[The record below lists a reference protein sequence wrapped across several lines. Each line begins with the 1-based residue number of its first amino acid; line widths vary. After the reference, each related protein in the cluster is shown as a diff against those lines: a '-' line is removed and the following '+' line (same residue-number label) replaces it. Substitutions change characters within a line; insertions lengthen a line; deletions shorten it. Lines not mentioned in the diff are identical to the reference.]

1 MFCFWFCFSFLFKEF
16 LLNDTCPTLSP
27 IGSLVTDS
35 HLFFLRVRSVKRKK
49 KKSKECIVPRVT
61 FTTDNVFPRFNWKLI
76 IPSMT
81 KILLE
86 YIDRSLP
93 IPSKVTVAFPR

>member
-1 MFCFWFCFSFLFKEF
+1 MK
-16 LLNDTCPTLSP
+16 
-27 IGSLVTDS
+27 
-35 HLFFLRVRSVKRKK
+35 KKK
-49 KKSKECIVPRVT
+49 KKSKEYKKKKKRGKEYIVPRVT
-61 FTTDNVFPRFNWKLI
+61 VTTDNVFPRFNWKLI

-86 YIDRSLP
+86 YIDRSSP